1 MNTYIITFYSHF
13 GASRLKS
20 EMRKAGTEVQ
30 LKPVP
35 RFLSSSCGT
44 CAVFEAESLI
54 FPQNMDEVEQIVM
67 LKPDFSAKNT
77 EYETVYSSVD

>member
-13 GASRLKS
+13 GATRLKK
-20 EMRKAGTEVQ
+20 ELRKAGTEVQ

-44 CAVFEAESLI
+44 CAVLEAGEPV
-54 FPQNMDEVEQIVM
+54 FPSNMNEVEQIVK
-67 LKPDFSAKNT
+67 LTGTGSPDSPD
-77 EYETVYSSVD
+77 YETLYSAV